1 MISAFLAAAAAAVL
15 CSCAGTVENEAERL
29 PELVIGS
36 EEYDPYNFISESGEH
51 AGIDVE
57 LAQEACRRI
66 GRKAVFRE
74 IDRNEIKDCLARG
87 EVDCLWGCIPMNGA
101 EDEYLW
107 VGPYMNSRQMAA
119 VRKNSDIYL
128 ISELSGRRVAVQSGS
143 EPEELFRAQPEGI
156 PRVEG
161 LYSFADKNNCF
172 AALRKGYVDA
182 FAGHEAMLLRS
193 IADSGEEF
201 RMIGESLMDVQLGVA
216 FSKDGDEALAEE
228 LSGALAE
235 MIADGT
241 AAQIAAKY
249 GLDPD
254 MVLGGISLEAE

>member
-1 MISAFLAAAAAAVL
+1 MLFALLAAAAVAL
-15 CSCAGTVENEAERL
+15 CGCAGTEENEAQAL

-36 EEYDPYNFISESGEH
+36 EEYDPYNFISENGEH

-74 IDRNEIKDCLARG
+74 IAWDEKNNCLSRG
-87 EVDCLWGCIPMNGA
+87 EVDCLWGCLPMNGA

-107 VGPYMNSRQMAA
+107 AGPYMNSRQMVA
-119 VRKNSDIYL
+119 VRKSSDIYL
-128 ISELSGRRVAVQSGS
+128 ISDLGGRRVAVRSGS
-143 EPEELFRAQPEGI
+143 EPEKLFRAQPEGI
-156 PRVEG
+156 PQVEG
-161 LYSFADKNNCF
+161 LYSFADNDSCF

-193 IADSGEEF
+193 IADSGNEF
-201 RMIGESLMDVQLGVA
+201 RMIGESMMEVQLGVA
-216 FSKDGDEALAEE
+216 FSKDGDGALAEE
-228 LSGALAE
+228 LSCALLE

-254 MVLGGISLEAE
+254 KALGGISLEAE